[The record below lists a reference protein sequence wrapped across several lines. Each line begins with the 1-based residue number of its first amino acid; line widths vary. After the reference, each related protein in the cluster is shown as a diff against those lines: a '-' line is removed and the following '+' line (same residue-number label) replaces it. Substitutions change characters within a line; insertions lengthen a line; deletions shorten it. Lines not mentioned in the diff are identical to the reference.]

1 MEKVRSA
8 CRKFPDLEWSG
19 VLYYKADN
27 MDKGIYQLELE
38 LIDFVPIT
46 VDTKAHTGFS
56 YGTEHIE
63 YAIEK
68 DLMDYEFGDIH
79 SHNTMEVFFS
89 GTDNNDFAKN
99 AEFYIY
105 YLSIVVNNKGEIC
118 AKVGQIVEKK
128 SIVTGA
134 TLGGSASKEVSTKS
148 VIVLECQLISSED
161 TVFNNWLAKVERKP
175 ITPTISQSVYRADD
189 WNGADWGYKEP
200 KKFGGYG
207 QQATLFD
214 PSTLDKPSKV
224 NLNDFICEVVLNNNN
239 EDIKLTDALRDYDH
253 TDIDVEDLT
262 FFMDRY
268 NKYVIGHNLDIDQEI
283 GILNEIVGR
292 IERCNINTRAVKLL
306 LKDLKS
312 NIKIYA
318 EERDSEI

>member
-214 PSTLDKPSKV
+214 PSTLDKPSYQSKFSLA
-224 NLNDFICEVVLNNNN
+224 NFICEVVLNNNN
-239 EDIKLTDALRDYDH
+239 PDIKLTDALRDYDYEG
-253 TDIDVEDLT
+253 IDLET
-262 FFMDRY
+262 MMDEYSDRVG
-268 NKYVIGHNLDIDQEI
+268 KKLEI
-283 GILNEIVGR
+283 HEEIKIIEEIIER
-292 IERCNINTRAVKLL
+292 IERCNINTRAVKSL
-306 LKDLKS
+306 LKD
-312 NIKIYA
+312 IKTEVKTYGQ
-318 EERDSEI
+318 E